1 MPRLPSALA
10 PSVRAGRVPKAPT
23 RPPFLSLLILTPKTL
38 TLFESILHTNE
49 ERRPCRAAGS
59 IQTHVSA
66 LCVDNGLLGFDP
78 WPLTLTAPMWPSSDS
93 EHSEAT
99 RRVNQSGKHLW
110 RELLGSPTVFG
121 DNYSHS
127 SSLRQSTSSSWYWIV
142 IWQSQFFNHKTCP
155 F

>member
-59 IQTHVSA
+59 KLMCQHSVSITVC
-66 LCVDNGLLGFDP
+66 LDLTPDL
-78 WPLTLTAPMWPSSDS
+78 LTLTAPMWPSSDS